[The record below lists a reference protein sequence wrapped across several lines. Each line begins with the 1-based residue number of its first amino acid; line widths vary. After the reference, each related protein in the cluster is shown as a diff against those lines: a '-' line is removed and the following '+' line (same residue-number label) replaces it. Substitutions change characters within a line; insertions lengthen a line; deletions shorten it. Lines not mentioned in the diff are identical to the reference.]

1 MSFEKRMLTGAR
13 DNFTAIGDFL
23 FVEKAA
29 GELLITTQSGGYY
42 VLTQGAQVKSERLA
56 GVVTVENRGGEG
68 DVKLKVGF
76 GEYVPPQR
84 DTVAISSLPAVNI
97 SSLPAVQVS
106 ALPAVNIAAGQSVG
120 VSSLPAVELAAN
132 QTVKVSSLPEMQL
145 AAGQSL
151 DVSSIPEMT
160 IAAGQSVGVSSLP
173 AVELKKSASLAAGV
187 HAMPYA
193 IPANAGRKKITIK
206 ALSGNTAAVT
216 VAGAYPLEAGEKL
229 ELETT
234 AEIQLTGDAANSI
247 AVLEI

>member
-23 FVEKAA
+23 FVEKAV

-56 GVVTVENRGGEG
+56 GVVTVENRGVEG

-84 DTVAISSLPAVNI
+84 DTVA
-97 SSLPAVQVS
+97 VS
-106 ALPAVNIAAGQSVG
+106 ALPAVEVSALPAVQ

-132 QTVKVSSLPEMQL
+132 QTVRVSSLPEMQL

-187 HAMPYA
+187 HAMPYT

>member
-56 GVVTVENRGGEG
+56 GVVTVENRGAEG

-84 DTVAISSLPAVNI
+84 DTVA
-97 SSLPAVQVS
+97 VS
-106 ALPAVNIAAGQSVG
+106 ALPAVQISALPAVD
-120 VSSLPAVELAAN
+120 VSSLPAVTLAAN
-132 QTVKVSSLPEMQL
+132 QTVTVSSLPKMQL

-160 IAAGQSVGVSSLP
+160 IAAGQSVAVSSLP
-173 AVELKKSASLAAGV
+173 AVELKKSAALAAGV
-187 HAMPYA
+187 HAMPYT

>member
-56 GVVTVENRGGEG
+56 GVVTVENRGVEG

-84 DTVAISSLPAVNI
+84 DTVAVSA
-97 SSLPAVQVS
+97 LPAVQVS
-106 ALPAVNIAAGQSVG
+106 ALPEVQ

-132 QTVKVSSLPEMQL
+132 QTVRVSSLPEMQL

-187 HAMPYA
+187 HAMPYT

>member
-42 VLTQGAQVKSERLA
+42 LLTQGAQVKSERLA
-56 GVVTVENRGGEG
+56 GVVTVENRGVEG

-84 DTVAISSLPAVNI
+84 DTVA
-97 SSLPAVQVS
+97 VS
-106 ALPAVNIAAGQSVG
+106 ALPAVQISDLPAVE
-120 VSSLPAVELAAN
+120 VSSLPAVTLAAN

-160 IAAGQSVGVSSLP
+160 IAAGQSVAVSSLP
-173 AVELKKSASLAAGV
+173 AVELKKSAALAAGV
-187 HAMPYA
+187 HAMPYT

>member
-42 VLTQGAQVKSERLA
+42 LLTQGAQVKSERLA
-56 GVVTVENRGGEG
+56 GVVTVENRGVEG

-84 DTVAISSLPAVNI
+84 DTVA
-97 SSLPAVQVS
+97 VS
-106 ALPAVNIAAGQSVG
+106 ALPAVQISALPAVE
-120 VSSLPAVELAAN
+120 VSSLPAVTLAAN
-132 QTVKVSSLPEMQL
+132 QTVKVSSLPKMQL

-160 IAAGQSVGVSSLP
+160 IAAGQSVAVSSLP
-173 AVELKKSASLAAGV
+173 AVELKKSAALAAGV
-187 HAMPYA
+187 HAMPHT

>member
-42 VLTQGAQVKSERLA
+42 LLTQGAQVKSDRLA
-56 GVVTVENRGGEG
+56 GVVTVENRGVEG

-84 DTVAISSLPAVNI
+84 DTVA
-97 SSLPAVQVS
+97 VS
-106 ALPAVNIAAGQSVG
+106 ALPAVQISALPAVE
-120 VSSLPAVELAAN
+120 VSSLPAVTLAAN
-132 QTVKVSSLPEMQL
+132 QTVKVSSLPKMQL

-160 IAAGQSVGVSSLP
+160 IAAGQSVAVSSLP
-173 AVELKKSASLAAGV
+173 AVELKKSAALAAGV
-187 HAMPYA
+187 HAMPYT

>member
-56 GVVTVENRGGEG
+56 GVVTVENRGVEG

-84 DTVAISSLPAVNI
+84 DTVA
-97 SSLPAVQVS
+97 VS
-106 ALPAVNIAAGQSVG
+106 ALPAVEVSALPTVD

-132 QTVKVSSLPEMQL
+132 QTVQVSSLPEMQL

-151 DVSSIPEMT
+151 DVSSIPAMT

-187 HAMPYA
+187 HAMPYT

>member
-42 VLTQGAQVKSERLA
+42 LLTQGAQVKSERLA
-56 GVVTVENRGGEG
+56 GVVTVENRGVEG

-84 DTVAISSLPAVNI
+84 DTVA
-97 SSLPAVQVS
+97 VS
-106 ALPAVNIAAGQSVG
+106 ALPAVE
-120 VSSLPAVELAAN
+120 VSSLPAVTLAAN

-160 IAAGQSVGVSSLP
+160 IAAGQSVAVSSLP
-173 AVELKKSASLAAGV
+173 AVELKKSAALAAGV
-187 HAMPYA
+187 HAMPYT

>member
-56 GVVTVENRGGEG
+56 GVVTVENRGVEG

-84 DTVAISSLPAVNI
+84 DTVA
-97 SSLPAVQVS
+97 VS
-106 ALPAVNIAAGQSVG
+106 ALPAVEVSALPAVQ

-132 QTVKVSSLPEMQL
+132 QTVRVSSLPEMQL

-187 HAMPYA
+187 HAMPYT

>member
-56 GVVTVENRGGEG
+56 GVVTVENRGVEG

-84 DTVAISSLPAVNI
+84 DTVA
-97 SSLPAVQVS
+97 VS
-106 ALPAVNIAAGQSVG
+106 ALPAVEVSALPEVQ

-132 QTVKVSSLPEMQL
+132 QTVRVSSLPEMQL

-187 HAMPYA
+187 HAMPYT

-206 ALSGNTAAVT
+206 ALSGNAAAVT

>member
-42 VLTQGAQVKSERLA
+42 LLTQGAQVKSERLA
-56 GVVTVENRGGEG
+56 GVVTVENRGVEG

-84 DTVAISSLPAVNI
+84 DTVA
-97 SSLPAVQVS
+97 VS
-106 ALPAVNIAAGQSVG
+106 ALPAVQISALPAVE
-120 VSSLPAVELAAN
+120 VSSLPAVTLAAN
-132 QTVKVSSLPEMQL
+132 QTVKVSSLPKMQL

-160 IAAGQSVGVSSLP
+160 IAAGQSVAVSSLP
-173 AVELKKSASLAAGV
+173 AVELKKSAALAAGV
-187 HAMPYA
+187 HAMPYT

>member
-56 GVVTVENRGGEG
+56 GVVTVENRGVEG

-84 DTVAISSLPAVNI
+84 DTVAVSELPAVE
-97 SSLPAVQVS
+97 VS
-106 ALPAVNIAAGQSVG
+106 ALPTVD

-151 DVSSIPEMT
+151 DVSSIPAMT

-187 HAMPYA
+187 HAMPYT

>member
-56 GVVTVENRGGEG
+56 GVVTVENRGVEG

-84 DTVAISSLPAVNI
+84 DTVA
-97 SSLPAVQVS
+97 VS
-106 ALPAVNIAAGQSVG
+106 ALPAVEVSALPAVQ

-132 QTVKVSSLPEMQL
+132 QTVRVSSLPEMQL

-187 HAMPYA
+187 HAMPYT
-193 IPANAGRKKITIK
+193 IPASAGRKKITIK